1 MYALLLYT
9 NGALKDGN
17 AEISTG
23 GQAHSDPTVGNH
35 FSSWDGYLPTLA
47 VSQNLQSA

>member
-23 GQAHSDPTVGNH
+23 VKLIPILLSAIISALGTVI
-35 FSSWDGYLPTLA
+35 FPPWL
-47 VSQNLQSA
+47 